1 MRALRGCPGVRNY
14 YCCAEILPHETASRR
29 VLKCC
34 PAHLPPVFMQYKSG
48 LLGRKYRR
56 DVPKR
61 CAVAAKRLCRMQ
73 CVCPFGERKIIV
85 LGVRPRKIA
94 CCRIKKCLQQTLAL
108 LCQASFRNG
117 NGGRRRLHVI
127 AEILRTKRQYPAHG
141 VRVGAQSGVCLSCL
155 LSLLFCGKCAVN
167 ARFLVAP
174 HTMY

>member
-1 MRALRGCPGVRNY
+1 MLCQQPFLLYLNK
-14 YCCAEILPHETASRR
+14 TASRR
-29 VLKCC
+29 ILKCC

-61 CAVAAKRLCRMQ
+61 CAVAAKRLCFRMQ
-73 CVCPFGERKIIV
+73 RVCPFGERKIIV

-117 NGGRRRLHVI
+117 NGGKRRLHVI

-141 VRVGAQSGVCLSCL
+141 VRVGAQSGVCLSSL
-155 LSLLFCGKCAVN
+155 LSPLFCGKCAVN
-167 ARFLVAP
+167 ARFLIAP